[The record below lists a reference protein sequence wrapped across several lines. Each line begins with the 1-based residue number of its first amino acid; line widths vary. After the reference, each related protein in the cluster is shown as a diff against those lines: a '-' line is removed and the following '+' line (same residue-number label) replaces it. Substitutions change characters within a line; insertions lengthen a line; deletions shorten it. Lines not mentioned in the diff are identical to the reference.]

1 MMWLSLIK
9 SSEGLNW
16 NFFTKSQKSDWIQIW
31 ILHMSQYL
39 NHNFCVRYWIAIK
52 LVALES

>member
-16 NFFTKSQKSDWIQIW
+16 NFSTKSQIW
-31 ILHMSQYL
+31 IMHMFQCFD
-39 NHNFCVRYWIAIK
+39 HNFWFRYWIAMK
-52 LVALES
+52 LVALER